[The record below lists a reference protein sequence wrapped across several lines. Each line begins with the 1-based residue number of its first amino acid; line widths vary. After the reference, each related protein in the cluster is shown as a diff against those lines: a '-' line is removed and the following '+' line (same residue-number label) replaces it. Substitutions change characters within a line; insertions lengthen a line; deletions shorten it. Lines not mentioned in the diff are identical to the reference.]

1 MNTENSKTDKSHIF
15 RLNLSGKLDFKNCN
29 KNIALAIYYMC
40 KTLNLH
46 ITTINLKYLLQ
57 LEMPHGSY
65 SVSDVQDYFENII
78 KKDETITNNIPE
90 QIYVNKSKTGLFLT

>member
-1 MNTENSKTDKSHIF
+1 MKTIFMNTENSKTDKSHIF

-57 LEMPHGSY
+57 LEMMNLICLMDH
-65 SVSDVQDYFENII
+65 I
-78 KKDETITNNIPE
+78 
-90 QIYVNKSKTGLFLT
+90 LFLMYRIILNTSLKKMKL

>member
-1 MNTENSKTDKSHIF
+1 MKTIFMNTENSKTDKSHIF

-57 LEMPHGSY
+57 LEMMNLICLMDH
-65 SVSDVQDYFENII
+65 I
-78 KKDETITNNIPE
+78 
-90 QIYVNKSKTGLFLT
+90 LFLMYRIILKTSLRKMKL